1 MKGLEPL
8 LPKETIF
15 EIVAFADYAT
25 LPNELLLPGIESKPK
40 GGKALTFSNNNS
52 SLIYLLEAHLDIM
65 ISISDR

>member
-1 MKGLEPL
+1 
-8 LPKETIF
+8 
-15 EIVAFADYAT
+15 
-25 LPNELLLPGIESKPK
+25 LLLPGIESKPK